1 MFPDEFYDNLK
12 KPQITPSKAVFRG
25 AWKILYLLMAVA
37 FILLLFSPNSFNK
50 LMAIFLFL
58 LQLLL
63 NFNWGC
69 VFFLYRQIKKAFF
82 ICLSLLIIVLIMT
95 VLFFKQSIL
104 AGVLLIPYCVWL
116 ILATYLNYYIMVE
129 NPSI

>member
-12 KPQITPSKAVFRG
+12 KPKITPPKSVFRG
-25 AWKILYLLMAVA
+25 AWRILYFLMAVA
-37 FILLLFSPNSFNK
+37 FVLLLLSPNSFNK

>member
-25 AWKILYLLMAVA
+25 AWKVLYFLMAVS
-37 FILLLFSPNSFNK
+37 FVLLLLSPNSFNK

>member
-37 FILLLFSPNSFNK
+37 FVLLLLSPNSFNK

>member
-69 VFFLYRQIKKAFF
+69 VFFLYKQIKKAFI
-82 ICLSLLIIVLIMT
+82 ICLSLLIIVLVMA
-95 VLFFKQSIL
+95 VLVFKQSLL
-104 AGVLLIPYCVWL
+104 AGILLIPYCIWL

>member
-25 AWKILYLLMAVA
+25 AWKVLYFLMAVS
-37 FILLLFSPNSFNK
+37 FVLLLLSPNSFNK

-129 NPSI
+129 NPSV